1 MRLLLLLVMT
11 VQDNRQGRGN
21 DTANSLRQPQT
32 EYQTETQTQG
42 MQYGLPQ
49 PGELCDLHV
58 FISYC
63 GLTFCVLKVLNGFV
77 FICFE
82 RLILLCKLL
91 TVFCFMKI
99 FCQIIFP

>member
-42 MQYGLPQ
+42 MQYGL
-49 PGELCDLHV
+49 
-58 FISYC
+58 
-63 GLTFCVLKVLNGFV
+63 
-77 FICFE
+77 
-82 RLILLCKLL
+82 
-91 TVFCFMKI
+91 
-99 FCQIIFP
+99 